1 MASTYLRS
9 MAISEL
15 GMHISTPIIDGQAL
29 CQLLTVVLEFN
40 TICQTMKIHAI
51 TITST
56 NCRSQLVIIAGK
68 SVVFRFL
75 KKKEVMVQP
84 CWCVFTKPKQTTLNR
99 CIANWRKENYLE
111 QFNWIKSLL
120 SYDGIWLQ
128 TIIKL
133 SQC

>member
-15 GMHISTPIIDGQAL
+15 DMHISTPIIDGQAL

-40 TICQTMKIHAI
+40 TICKTIKIHAI

-56 NCRSQLVIIAGK
+56 NCRSQLVITAGK

-75 KKKEVMVQP
+75 GKEERSYGPTMLVHIHK
-84 CWCVFTKPKQTTLNR
+84 TKADN
-99 CIANWRKENYLE
+99 IE
-111 QFNWIKSLL
+111 QMH
-120 SYDGIWLQ
+120 
-128 TIIKL
+128 
-133 SQC
+133 C